1 LYAADWT
8 INRSGSDVLFP
19 ERKVAKSNPME
30 NHTQKPLNASG
41 HRSNLPVE
49 DMAYRSEA
57 VINLNNTVAETAS
70 LPSSG
75 AVLSDIEPEKVWH
88 YKDPSG
94 NIQGPFTLLQLS
106 KWASYFPNDLRI
118 WLIFESEKNSFL
130 LSEVLRKQQNDF
142 VLPSAVTTDEKLIGI
157 GTGQDGTNCGLVAN
171 NSSFPTGYNVVH
183 SSGLSC
189 HPAQFSGPTEEGS
202 SVLCGTLLSRSL
214 KDSQNFHGL
223 IQHQVNYSCTIPSS
237 TTPTCHDDRGPREH
251 GGEWNRRQDTGSMW
265 SPTVSTMNHGFKSN
279 VEPHPHPD
287 GYTMKD
293 QLQNDSNGILP
304 VSSVESLNSRMDS
317 GLQKVSVTMEQSD
330 RDPAASLTTKSPSE
344 FICKEEDTCWR
355 SSTNADT
362 HDNLQLSIALAK
374 PEVCSPTNL
383 VEDRDSSSASDVP
396 NQLGVPVC
404 LPQQVPSMSTTSS
417 SKTVTINLHN
427 KSLTDASSKPF
438 DQHSELNNDAV
449 FSSNTHQDH
458 ECVYPSPTPKLERNQ
473 TSMKQSGST
482 SVVPKDSG
490 TKTCLHSS
498 ISFVS
503 EPPPAAKTGSLQS
516 LNQTSCLEER
526 HLSDKD
532 TTAQKEQLNEHN
544 TAVKRMNTMGNPI
557 SDVLESLT
565 EKNCLKF
572 NVHEAESLEN
582 FVPASTEEE
591 QPQCSSPIALSP
603 WGEQNYYQ
611 GEAVDS
617 ALWGVQDDPNNDM
630 WSMHSPTPAIQ
641 PSSG

>member
-1 LYAADWT
+1 LYVADWT

-30 NHTQKPLNASG
+30 NHTQKSLNASG
-41 HRSNLPVE
+41 HRSSPLVE

-57 VINLNNTVAETAS
+57 VINLNGTAVETAS

-75 AVLSDIEPEKVWH
+75 AVLSDIEPVKVWH

-130 LSEVLRKQQNDF
+130 LSEVLQKQQNDF
-142 VLPSAVTTDEKLIGI
+142 VLPSAVTTDDKLIRI
-157 GTGQDGTNCGLVAN
+157 GTGQDGTNCGLVPN

-189 HPAQFSGPTEEGS
+189 HSTQLSDPTEGGS

-223 IQHQVNYSCTIPSS
+223 VQHQVNYSCTIPSS
-237 TTPTCHDDRGPREH
+237 TTPTCHDERAPRKQVV
-251 GGEWNRRQDTGSMW
+251 EWNHRQDTGSMW
-265 SPTVSTMNHGFKSN
+265 SPTVSIMNHGFKSN

-304 VSSVESLNSRMDS
+304 VGSVESLNSRMDS
-317 GLQKVSVTMEQSD
+317 GLRKVSVLTMQQSG

-344 FICKEEDTCWR
+344 FICKEEDTRWR

-374 PEVCSPTNL
+374 PEVCSPTNP

-404 LPQQVPSMSTTSS
+404 LPQIPSMSTTSS
-417 SKTVTINLHN
+417 SKTVTINQHN
-427 KSLTDASSKPF
+427 KSLTDASSKPY

-449 FSSNTHQDH
+449 FSSNTHQDR
-458 ECVYPSPTPKLERNQ
+458 ECEYLSPTPKLERKQ

-482 SVVPKDSG
+482 SVAPKDSG

-516 LNQTSCLEER
+516 LSQTSCLEER
-526 HLSDKD
+526 HLSDRD
-532 TTAQKEQLNEHN
+532 TTTQKGQLNEHN
-544 TAVKRMNTMGNPI
+544 ITLKKMNITQQ
-557 SDVLESLT
+557 LRE
-565 EKNCLKF
+565 
-572 NVHEAESLEN
+572 
-582 FVPASTEEE
+582 
-591 QPQCSSPIALSP
+591 
-603 WGEQNYYQ
+603 
-611 GEAVDS
+611 
-617 ALWGVQDDPNNDM
+617 
-630 WSMHSPTPAIQ
+630 
-641 PSSG
+641 